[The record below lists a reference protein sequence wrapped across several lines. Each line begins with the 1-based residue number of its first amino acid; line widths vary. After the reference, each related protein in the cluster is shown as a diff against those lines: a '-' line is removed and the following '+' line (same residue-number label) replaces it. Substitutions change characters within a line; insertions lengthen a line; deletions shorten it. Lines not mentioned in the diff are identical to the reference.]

1 MGAIVIEGIFIGVLL
16 LMFYLL
22 RMELYRVEEIV
33 NKLNTRVE
41 DLELDDFM
49 KRAFQTDNQRFD
61 RLLRKYLDDIVD
73 ARLQE
78 HKDKMKKMWEDW
90 Q

>member
-16 LMFYLL
+16 LMFYRL
-22 RMELYRVEEIV
+22 RMELYRVEEII
-33 NKLNTRVE
+33 NELNTRVE

-61 RLLRKYLDDIVD
+61 RLLRKYLDGIVD
-73 ARLQE
+73 AKLQE
-78 HKDKMKKMWEDW
+78 HKDKMKKMWEGW